1 MLLVDGFETV
11 SGAFTARIITIL
23 FVFDMMMMRRRRE
36 YLREFLRHAGK
47 DLLKTEKDKKSSPAH
62 SFLSSKVFLSLS
74 LSLSFICCEL
84 KVQRQKRR
92 DTEERVINEINV
104 MSASM
109 STSMALGARH
119 SVAQRKKV
127 SSSSSSRPK
136 HFRRGRHTAIT
147 TVVPKAAVS
156 EPQDKAEAAAA
167 RLKQLEEMQMDE
179 DANKEVI
186 SSGVRQ
192 AFPLSMVIGQEKIK
206 SALLLG
212 GVDGALGGIAI
223 SGKRGTAK
231 SIMARGL
238 HALLP
243 PIEVVK
249 GSYANSDPENP
260 REWETGL
267 ANIVQKNP
275 KTGNIETFIKEAP
288 FVQVPLGV
296 TEDRL
301 VGTVDIEESM
311 KQGKTVFQPGL
322 LAEAH
327 RGILYVDEINLLD
340 DSVSNLLL
348 SVLAEGVNVVE
359 REGIT
364 LRHPCRPLLIA
375 TFNPEEGQLR
385 EHLLDRIAVT
395 LSADQVMKFEDR
407 VSAVD
412 QAMGFQDQAD
422 ISVKNAAEATD
433 GIKSTIILAREW
445 LKECTISREQVE
457 YLVKEATR
465 GKVQGHR
472 AELFAVR
479 AAKALAALDG
489 RSKVNADD
497 LKEAVRLVIIPR
509 SELSDME
516 EPPPPEDEQ
525 PPPPPPPP
533 EDNMDDDEDQD
544 EDEDEDENEEEEE
557 DDVPDIP
564 EEFVF
569 DAEGVVMDDEV
580 MQFAKA
586 TNRSGGRSGRSKN
599 VIFSQDR
606 GRYIKPVLPKG
617 NTIRLAVDAT
627 LRAAAPY
634 QAARRN
640 RDPNAEKKKVYVEKG
655 DMRAKKLARKSGA
668 LIIFLV
674 DASGSMALNRMN
686 ASKGAALSILEDSY
700 KSRDQVCIIPFRGD
714 EAEVLLPPSRSIS
727 MARNRLD
734 TMPCGGGSPLA
745 HGLSVAART
754 GINAMSSGDVSRVTV
769 VCLTDGRANVALG
782 KSMGDPEFMSPD
794 APKLSNEELQSEVY
808 DMAKLM
814 TGNGMSLLVIDTENK
829 FVSSGMA
836 EEMAQKCGG
845 KYYYL
850 PNGTDQEIA
859 AATANA
865 MAESKA

>member
-1 MLLVDGFETV
+1 M
-11 SGAFTARIITIL
+11 
-23 FVFDMMMMRRRRE
+23 
-36 YLREFLRHAGK
+36 
-47 DLLKTEKDKKSSPAH
+47 
-62 SFLSSKVFLSLS
+62 
-74 LSLSFICCEL
+74 
-84 KVQRQKRR
+84 QRQKRR

-525 PPPPPPPP
+525 PPPPPP

-544 EDEDEDENEEEEE
+544 EDEDENENEEEEE

-782 KSMGDPEFMSPD
+782 KSMRDPEFMSPD

>member
-1 MLLVDGFETV
+1 
-11 SGAFTARIITIL
+11 
-23 FVFDMMMMRRRRE
+23 
-36 YLREFLRHAGK
+36 
-47 DLLKTEKDKKSSPAH
+47 
-62 SFLSSKVFLSLS
+62 
-74 LSLSFICCEL
+74 
-84 KVQRQKRR
+84 
-92 DTEERVINEINV
+92 

-109 STSMALGARH
+109 SASMALGARH
-119 SVAQRKKV
+119 GVAQRKV
-127 SSSSSSRPK
+127 SSSSSISKPISR
-136 HFRRGRHTAIT
+136 RRRRSDL
-147 TVVPKAAVS
+147 VPKAAVS

-167 RLKQLEEMQMDE
+167 RLKQLEEMQMEE
-179 DANKEVI
+179 DAKKEVM

-267 ANIVQKNP
+267 ANIVQKDE
-275 KTGNIETFIKEAP
+275 TGKIETFIKEAP

-407 VSAVD
+407 VLAVD
-412 QAMGFQDQAD
+412 QAMGFQDEAD
-422 ISVKNAAEATD
+422 LSVKNAAEATD

-465 GKVQGHR
+465 GRVQGHR

-516 EPPPPEDEQ
+516 EQPPPEDEQ

-533 EDNMDDDEDQD
+533 EDNMDDDQDQD
-544 EDEDEDENEEEEE
+544 EDEDENENEEEEE

-586 TNRSGGRSGRSKN
+586 TNRSGGRTGRSKN

-640 RDPNAEKKKVYVEKG
+640 RDPNEVKKKVYVEKG

-700 KSRDQVCIIPFRGD
+700 KSRDEVCIIPFRGD

-754 GINAMSSGDVSRVTV
+754 GINVMSSGDVSRVTV
-769 VCLTDGRANVALG
+769 VCLTDGRANVPLG
-782 KSMGDPEFMSPD
+782 KSMQDPEFLSPD
-794 APKLSNEELQSEVY
+794 APKMNNEDLQSEVY

-814 TGNGMSLLVIDTENK
+814 TSNGMSLLVIDTENK

-859 AATANA
+859 AATASA

>member
-1 MLLVDGFETV
+1 
-11 SGAFTARIITIL
+11 
-23 FVFDMMMMRRRRE
+23 
-36 YLREFLRHAGK
+36 
-47 DLLKTEKDKKSSPAH
+47 
-62 SFLSSKVFLSLS
+62 
-74 LSLSFICCEL
+74 
-84 KVQRQKRR
+84 
-92 DTEERVINEINV
+92 

-109 STSMALGARH
+109 SASMALGARH
-119 SVAQRKKV
+119 GVAQRKV
-127 SSSSSSRPK
+127 SSSSSISKPISR
-136 HFRRGRHTAIT
+136 RRRRSDL
-147 TVVPKAAVS
+147 VPKAAVS

-167 RLKQLEEMQMDE
+167 RLKQLEEMQMEE
-179 DANKEVI
+179 DAKKEVM

-267 ANIVQKNP
+267 ANIVQKDE
-275 KTGNIETFIKEAP
+275 TGKIETFIKEAP

-407 VSAVD
+407 VLAVD
-412 QAMGFQDQAD
+412 QAMGFQDEAD
-422 ISVKNAAEATD
+422 LSVKNAAEATD

-465 GKVQGHR
+465 GRVQGHR

-516 EPPPPEDEQ
+516 EQPPPEDEQ
-525 PPPPPPPP
+525 PPPPPPP
-533 EDNMDDDEDQD
+533 EDNMDDDQDQD
-544 EDEDEDENEEEEE
+544 EDEDENENEEEEE

-586 TNRSGGRSGRSKN
+586 TNRSGGRTGRSKN

-640 RDPNAEKKKVYVEKG
+640 RDPNEVKKKVYVEKG

-700 KSRDQVCIIPFRGD
+700 KSRDEVCIIPFRGD

-769 VCLTDGRANVALG
+769 VCLTDGRANVPLG
-782 KSMGDPEFMSPD
+782 KSMQDPEFLSPD
-794 APKLSNEELQSEVY
+794 APKMNNEDLQSEVY

-814 TGNGMSLLVIDTENK
+814 TSNGMSLLVIDTENK

-859 AATANA
+859 AATASA

>member
-1 MLLVDGFETV
+1 M
-11 SGAFTARIITIL
+11 
-23 FVFDMMMMRRRRE
+23 
-36 YLREFLRHAGK
+36 
-47 DLLKTEKDKKSSPAH
+47 
-62 SFLSSKVFLSLS
+62 
-74 LSLSFICCEL
+74 
-84 KVQRQKRR
+84 QRQKRR

-275 KTGNIETFIKEAP
+275 KTGNIETFIREAP

-525 PPPPPPPP
+525 PPPPPPP

-544 EDEDEDENEEEEE
+544 EDEDENENEEEEE

-564 EEFVF
+564 EEFIF

-782 KSMGDPEFMSPD
+782 KSMRDPEFMSPD

>member
-1 MLLVDGFETV
+1 M
-11 SGAFTARIITIL
+11 
-23 FVFDMMMMRRRRE
+23 
-36 YLREFLRHAGK
+36 
-47 DLLKTEKDKKSSPAH
+47 
-62 SFLSSKVFLSLS
+62 
-74 LSLSFICCEL
+74 
-84 KVQRQKRR
+84 QRQKRR

-525 PPPPPPPP
+525 PPPPPPP

-544 EDEDEDENEEEEE
+544 EDEDENENEEEEE